1 MRLAVLASGNGSNLQ
16 AIIDAANR
24 EEISGSVA
32 VVFSDKE
39 ESFAL
44 ERARRHGIEALFLN
58 PGHYSHR
65 EAYDSDVVCLL
76 REREIELVILAG
88 FMRLLSPH
96 FVEQYRGRIMNIHP
110 ALLPSF
116 PGVDGVKQALRYGVK
131 VSGCTVHFVDEGLDT
146 GPIILQEAVNVYDND
161 TEESL
166 QERIHEVEHRLYPR
180 AVQLFIEGRLRVEE
194 RRCFIDEE

>member
-65 EAYDSDVVCLL
+65 EAYDSDVVYLL

-146 GPIILQEAVNVYDND
+146 GPIILQEAVKVYDND

-166 QERIHEVEHRLYPR
+166 QERIHKVEHRLYPR